1 MAGCAGRAELETL
14 AALTPRL
21 TPLAS
26 SQPTPLAMAD
36 LAFLFGFWV
45 AVLVTADLVIR
56 TVVGLAGGLLGAI
69 TGAIVRRWRRA
80 AA

>member
-1 MAGCAGRAELETL
+1 MQSET
-14 AALTPRL
+14 
-21 TPLAS
+21 
-26 SQPTPLAMAD
+26 LAMAD

-69 TGAIVRRWRRA
+69 TGAIGRRWRRA

>member
-1 MAGCAGRAELETL
+1 MN
-14 AALTPRL
+14 PRL

-26 SQPTPLAMAD
+26 LQSETLAMAD

-56 TVVGLAGGLLGAI
+56 TVVGLAGGLLGAV
-69 TGAIVRRWRRA
+69 TGAIGRRWRRA